1 MKSRFRWRCCRPAIS
16 FATMR
21 SSGWK
26 PQGCDGALPAS
37 APASAVCRP
46 RPSPAWRSPSSA
58 ARHWYATCAR
68 SAITR
73 DCRRCRRS
81 IFCCINRRPRHQR
94 PQAPC
99 TTIWRTISISTTN
112 SCWARSCHYPP
123 LTATN
128 PGQDM
133 RGRNWLQGRAHSNAA
148 AIRTIKPSS
157 SHGAII

>member
-1 MKSRFRWRCCRPAIS
+1 MKSRSRLRCCRRAIS

-37 APASAVCRP
+37 APASGVCRP
-46 RPSPAWRSPSSA
+46 PLSPAWRSPSSA
-58 ARHWYATCAR
+58 VPRWYATCAR
-68 SAITR
+68 SARTKG
-73 DCRRCRRS
+73 CRRCRRS
-81 IFCCINRRPRHQR
+81 IFCCISRRRRHQKPR
-94 PQAPC
+94 APC
-99 TTIWRTISISTTN
+99 TTIWRTISTSTTN
-112 SCWARSCHYPP
+112 SCSARSCLYPP

-128 PGQDM
+128 SGQDM
-133 RGRNWLQGRAHSNAA
+133 VGRNWLQGRAHSKAA